1 MPDWKYFMNDERIG
15 LLIGKWMD
23 GTLTVSEKRE
33 LAEWVRLNPD
43 DERMG
48 RLLDRSWDAFEPREL
63 MPEAMSERI
72 LSHIFPA
79 EETIGDEPDEREPIR
94 GIAWLWP
101 KLVAAALLIGFGV
114 YWWKGYQDK
123 VQLAQQKAIAVQP
136 ADLPPGGNKAVLTL
150 GDGSSITLDS
160 AGNGLLASQ
169 GGTSVTQSGK
179 GQLVYKAGQEAAAV
193 PVINTVTTP
202 KGGQF
207 HIVLP
212 DGTGAWL
219 NAASSLRFPTA
230 FTGKQRNV
238 EITGEVYFEVAHN
251 KQIPFVVQNGETR
264 ITVLGTH
271 FNVMA
276 YDDEKVTRTTLLEGA
291 VKVSRGASEALL
303 APGQQARVNAGTGN
317 VRVVDG
323 VDTDKE
329 LSWKNGY
336 FQFEN
341 ESLESIMRQ
350 VSRWY
355 DVEVQ
360 YEGNTRGENFTGRL
374 PRNSNVSKLLKI
386 LALSGVKFR
395 IEDKTIIVTP

>member
-1 MPDWKYFMNDERIG
+1 MLDERIEN
-15 LLIGKWMD
+15 LIGKLIG
-23 GTLTVSEKRE
+23 GTLDAAEKSE

-43 DERMG
+43 DERFA
-48 RLLDRSWDAFEPREL
+48 RALEHAWERFEPEQP
-63 MPEAMSERI
+63 MPEAVSDRI
-72 LSHIFPA
+72 LANIFPVA
-79 EETIGDEPDEREPIR
+79 DTTPEEEDEPEQSG
-94 GIAWLWP
+94 GITWLWP
-101 KLVAAALLIGFGV
+101 KLVAAALVIGLGV
-114 YWWKGYQDK
+114 YWWAGYRGNRDVAQQEKAAK
-123 VQLAQQKAIAVQP
+123 VQLADI
-136 ADLPPGGNKAVLTL
+136 PPGGNKAILTL
-150 GDGSSITLDS
+150 GDGSNITLDS

-179 GQLVYKAGQEAAAV
+179 GQLVYQSGQGAESA
-193 PVINTVTTP
+193 PVFNTVSTP

-212 DGTGAWL
+212 DGTGVWL

-251 KQIPFVVQNGETR
+251 RQRPFVVKNGATE

-276 YDDEKVTRTTLLEGA
+276 YDDEKIMRTTLLEGA
-291 VKVSRGASEALL
+291 VKVTRGAREALL
-303 APGQQARVNAGTGN
+303 TPGQQARISTGTGSM
-317 VRVVDG
+317 RIVDD
-323 VDTDKE
+323 VDTEKE

-336 FQFEN
+336 FQFED

-355 DVEVQ
+355 DVEIR
-360 YEGNTRGENFTGRL
+360 YEGNSRGENFTGRL
-374 PRNSNVSKLLKI
+374 PRNSNVSGVMRI

>member
-1 MPDWKYFMNDERIG
+1 MLDERIEI
-15 LLIGKWMD
+15 LIGKLID
-23 GTLTVSEKRE
+23 GTLDVPEKQE
-33 LAEWVRLNPD
+33 LAEWVRLNPG
-43 DERMG
+43 DERFAG
-48 RLLDRSWDAFEPREL
+48 ALELAWERFEPEQP
-63 MPEAMSERI
+63 MPEAMSDRI
-72 LSHIFPA
+72 MANIFPA
-79 EETIGDEPDEREPIR
+79 KTVGEEEEERSG

-101 KLVAAALLIGFGV
+101 KLVAAALVIGFGV
-114 YWWKGYQDK
+114 YWWASYRGSREMAQQEKVVK
-123 VQLAQQKAIAVQP
+123 VQLADI
-136 ADLPPGGNKAVLTL
+136 PPGGNKAILIL
-150 GDGSSITLDS
+150 GDGSSIALDS

-179 GQLVYKAGQEAAAV
+179 GQLVYKSGHDTESA
-193 PVINTVTTP
+193 PVLNTVTTP

-212 DGTGAWL
+212 DGTGVWL

-251 KQIPFVVQNGETR
+251 RQMPFVVKNGATE

-276 YDDEKVTRTTLLEGA
+276 YDDEKIMRTTLLEGA
-291 VKVSRGASEALL
+291 VKITRGAMEALL
-303 APGQQARVNAGTGN
+303 APGQQARISAATGS
-317 VRVVDG
+317 VRVVDD
-323 VDTDKE
+323 VNTEKE

-336 FQFEN
+336 FQFED

-355 DVEVQ
+355 DVEVR
-360 YEGNTRGENFTGRL
+360 YEGNSRGENFTGRL
-374 PRNSNVSKLLKI
+374 KRNSNVSSVMKI
-386 LALSGVKFR
+386 LSLSGVKFR

>member
-1 MPDWKYFMNDERIG
+1 MPDWSYFMNDERIG
-15 LLIGKWMD
+15 LLIGKLMD
-23 GTLTVSEKRE
+23 GTLAVSEKRE

-43 DERMG
+43 DERIARG
-48 RLLDRSWDAFEPREL
+48 LERLWDTFEPREP
-63 MPEAMSERI
+63 MPEAVSDRI
-72 LSHIFPA
+72 LSNIFPS
-79 EETIGDEPDEREPIR
+79 EEATFDEPEQAR
-94 GIAWLWP
+94 GITWLWP
-101 KLVAAALLIGFGV
+101 KLVAAALLIGLGL
-114 YWWKGYQDK
+114 YWWKGYQGK
-123 VQLAQQKAIAVQP
+123 VQLAQQQVAVAQSV
-136 ADLPPGGNKAVLTL
+136 DLPPGGNKAVLTL
-150 GDGSSITLDS
+150 GDGSSIALDS

-169 GGTSVTQSGK
+169 GGTSVTQAGK
-179 GQLVYKAGQEAAAV
+179 GQLVYKSEQEAAAV

-238 EITGEVYFEVAHN
+238 DITGEVYFEVAHN
-251 KQIPFVVQNGETR
+251 KQMPFVVKNGETR

-276 YDDEKVTRTTLLEGA
+276 YDDEKVMRTTLLEGA
-291 VKVSRGASEALL
+291 VKVTRGTSEALL
-303 APGQQARVNAGTGN
+303 APGQQARINAGTGN

-323 VDTDKE
+323 VDTNKE

-341 ESLESIMRQ
+341 ESLESVMRQ

>member
-1 MPDWKYFMNDERIG
+1 MFDERIEN
-15 LLIGKWMD
+15 LIAKLVD
-23 GTLTVSEKRE
+23 GTLDASEKRE
-33 LAEWVRLNPD
+33 LTEWVKLNPD
-43 DERMG
+43 HDRFVEALELAWER
-48 RLLDRSWDAFEPREL
+48 FEPEQP
-63 MPEAMSERI
+63 MPEAVSDRI
-72 LSHIFPA
+72 LANIFPA
-79 EETIGDEPDEREPIR
+79 GKTDWSNVDEPEQNS
-94 GIAWLWP
+94 GITWLWP
-101 KLVAAALLIGFGV
+101 KLVAAAMVIGFGV
-114 YWWKGYQDK
+114 YWWSGFRSGDEVARQEKAAK
-123 VQLAQQKAIAVQP
+123 VRLADVSPGGTKAI
-136 ADLPPGGNKAVLTL
+136 LTL

-179 GQLVYKAGQEAAAV
+179 GQLVYKSGGKAENA
-193 PVINTVTTP
+193 PVFNTVTTP

-212 DGTGAWL
+212 DGTGVWL

-251 KQIPFVVQNGETR
+251 KQMPFIVTNGLTE

-276 YDDEKVTRTTLLEGA
+276 YDDEKIMRTTLLEGA
-291 VKVSRGASEALL
+291 VKVARGAKEKLL
-303 APGQQARVNAGTGN
+303 APGQQARISAATGSM
-317 VRVVDG
+317 RVVDD
-323 VDTDKE
+323 VDTEKE

-336 FQFEN
+336 FQFED

-355 DVEVQ
+355 DVDVT
-360 YEGNTRGENFTGRL
+360 YEGNSRGENFTGRL
-374 PRNSNVSKLLKI
+374 PRNSNASSVMKI

-395 IEDKTIIVTP
+395 IEGKTIIVTP

>member
-1 MPDWKYFMNDERIG
+1 MPDWSYFMNDERIG
-15 LLIGKWMD
+15 LLIGKLMD
-23 GTLTVSEKRE
+23 GTLAVSEKRE

-43 DERMG
+43 DERIARG
-48 RLLDRSWDAFEPREL
+48 LERLWDTFEPREP
-63 MPEAMSERI
+63 MPEAVSDRI
-72 LSHIFPA
+72 LSNIFPS
-79 EETIGDEPDEREPIR
+79 EETTFDGPEQAR
-94 GIAWLWP
+94 GITWLWP
-101 KLVAAALLIGFGV
+101 KLVAAALLIGLGL
-114 YWWKGYQDK
+114 YWWKGYQGK
-123 VQLAQQKAIAVQP
+123 LQLAQQQVAVTQSV
-136 ADLPPGGNKAVLTL
+136 DLPPGGNKAVLTL

-169 GGTSVTQSGK
+169 GGTSVTQAGK
-179 GQLVYKAGQEAAAV
+179 GQLVYKSEQEAVAV

-238 EITGEVYFEVAHN
+238 DITGEVYFEVAHN
-251 KQIPFVVQNGETR
+251 KQMPFVVKNGETR

-276 YDDEKVTRTTLLEGA
+276 YDDEKVMRTTLLEGA
-291 VKVSRGASEALL
+291 VKVTRGTSEALL
-303 APGQQARVNAGTGN
+303 APGQQARINAGTGN

-341 ESLESIMRQ
+341 ESLESVMRQ
-350 VSRWY
+350 VSRW
-355 DVEVQ
+355 
-360 YEGNTRGENFTGRL
+360 
-374 PRNSNVSKLLKI
+374 
-386 LALSGVKFR
+386 
-395 IEDKTIIVTP
+395 

>member
-1 MPDWKYFMNDERIG
+1 MLDERIKD
-15 LLIGKWMD
+15 LIGKLID
-23 GTLTVSEKRE
+23 GTLDAPEKRE

-43 DERMG
+43 DERFA
-48 RLLDRSWDAFEPREL
+48 RALEQAWERFEPEQP
-63 MPEAMSERI
+63 MPEAVSDRI
-72 LSHIFPA
+72 LANIFPEA
-79 EETIGDEPDEREPIR
+79 DTVREEEDEPEQGG
-94 GIAWLWP
+94 GITWLWP
-101 KLVAAALLIGFGV
+101 KLVAAALVIGLGV
-114 YWWKGYQDK
+114 YWWAGYRGSRNVAQQEKAAK
-123 VQLAQQKAIAVQP
+123 VQLADI
-136 ADLPPGGNKAVLTL
+136 PPGGNKAILTL

-179 GQLVYKAGQEAAAV
+179 GQLVYKSGRNIENA
-193 PVINTVTTP
+193 PVFNTVSTP

-212 DGTGAWL
+212 DGTGVWL

-251 KQIPFVVQNGETR
+251 RQMPFVVKNGATE

-276 YDDEKVTRTTLLEGA
+276 YDDEKIMRTTLLEGA
-291 VKVSRGASEALL
+291 VKVTRGAREALL
-303 APGQQARVNAGTGN
+303 APGQQARISTATGS
-317 VRVVDG
+317 VRVVDD
-323 VDTDKE
+323 VDTEKE

-336 FQFEN
+336 FQFED

-355 DVEVQ
+355 DVEVR
-360 YEGNTRGENFTGRL
+360 YEGNSRGENFTGRL
-374 PRNSNVSKLLKI
+374 PRNSNVSGVMKI
-386 LALSGVKFR
+386 LSLSGVKFR

>member
-1 MPDWKYFMNDERIG
+1 MPDERIEI
-15 LLIGKWMD
+15 LIGKLID
-23 GTLTVSEKRE
+23 GSLDEPGKRE
-33 LAEWVRLNPD
+33 LAEWVRTHPD
-43 DERMG
+43 DGHLTRALELAWERF
-48 RLLDRSWDAFEPREL
+48 DPAQP
-63 MPEAMSERI
+63 MPEAVSDRI
-72 LSHIFPA
+72 LANIFPETVS
-79 EETIGDEPDEREPIR
+79 EEEPEQNG
-94 GIAWLWP
+94 GITWLWP
-101 KLVAAALLIGFGV
+101 KLVAAALVIGFGV
-114 YWWKGYQDK
+114 YWWASYRGSRELAQGEKAAQM
-123 VQLAQQKAIAVQP
+123 QLADIA
-136 ADLPPGGNKAVLTL
+136 PGGNKAILTL

-160 AGNGLLASQ
+160 AGNGLVASQ

-179 GQLVYKAGQEAAAV
+179 GQLVYKSGGKAENV
-193 PVINTVTTP
+193 PVFNTVTTP

-212 DGTGAWL
+212 DGTGVWL

-251 KQIPFVVQNGETR
+251 KQMPFVVKNGATE

-276 YDDEKVTRTTLLEGA
+276 YDDEKIMRTTLFEGA
-291 VKVSRGASEALL
+291 VKVTRGGKEALL
-303 APGQQARVNAGTGN
+303 APGQQARISPATGSL
-317 VRVVDG
+317 RVVDHA
-323 VDTDKE
+323 DTEKE

-336 FQFEN
+336 FQFED

-355 DVEVQ
+355 DVEVR
-360 YEGNTRGENFTGRL
+360 YEGNSRGENFTGRL
-374 PRNSNVSKLLKI
+374 PRNSNVSSVMKI
-386 LALSGVKFR
+386 LSLSGVKFR

>member
-1 MPDWKYFMNDERIG
+1 MNDERIG

-23 GTLTVSEKRE
+23 GTIAVSEKRE
-33 LAEWVRLNPD
+33 LAEWVRVNPD
-43 DERMG
+43 DERITRG
-48 RLLDRSWDAFEPREL
+48 LERVWDTFEPREL
-63 MPEAMSERI
+63 MPEAASDRI
-72 LSHIFPA
+72 LANIFPA
-79 EETIGDEPDEREPIR
+79 DDDTFDAPDQAR
-94 GIAWLWP
+94 GITWLWP
-101 KLVAAALLIGFGV
+101 KLVAAALLIGFGL
-114 YWWKGYQDK
+114 YWWKGYQGK
-123 VQLAQQKAIAVQP
+123 VQLAQQKAVAVQP
-136 ADLPPGGNKAVLTL
+136 ADLPPGGNRAVLTL

-179 GQLVYKAGQEAAAV
+179 GQLVYKSGQVAAV

-219 NAASSLRFPTA
+219 NAASSLRFPTT

-251 KQIPFVVQNGETR
+251 KQMPFVVKNGETR

-271 FNVMA
+271 FNMMA
-276 YDDEKVTRTTLLEGA
+276 YDDEKVMRTTLLEGA

-303 APGQQARVNAGTGN
+303 APGQQARINAGTGN

>member
-1 MPDWKYFMNDERIG
+1 MLDERIED
-15 LLIGKWMD
+15 LIGKLIE
-23 GTLTVSEKRE
+23 GTIAPAEKQE
-33 LAEWVRLNPD
+33 LAEWLRRNPD
-43 DERMG
+43 DERFAEALEHAWA
-48 RLLDRSWDAFEPREL
+48 RFESGQP
-63 MPEAMSERI
+63 MPEAVSDRI
-72 LSHIFPA
+72 LASIFPIEKTMQ
-79 EETIGDEPDEREPIR
+79 EEEYESELGG
-94 GIAWLWP
+94 GITWLWP

-114 YWWKGYQDK
+114 YWWAGSRGSDELAAQQEKAVK
-123 VQLAQQKAIAVQP
+123 VQLADI
-136 ADLPPGGNKAVLTL
+136 PPGGNKAVLTL

-169 GGTSVTQSGK
+169 GGTNVKQAGK
-179 GQLVYKAGQEAAAV
+179 GQLVYESGRSPESA
-193 PVINTVTTP
+193 PVFNTVTTP
-202 KGGQF
+202 RGGQF

-212 DGTGAWL
+212 DGTGVWL

-230 FTGKQRNV
+230 FTGKQRDV

-251 KQIPFVVQNGETR
+251 KQMPFVVKNGATE

-271 FNVMA
+271 FNIMA
-276 YDDEKVTRTTLLEGA
+276 YDDEKIMRTTLLKGA
-291 VKVSRGASEALL
+291 VKVTRGAREALL
-303 APGQQARVNAGTGN
+303 APGQQARIGRVTGSL
-317 VRVVDG
+317 RVADD
-323 VDTDKE
+323 VDTEKE

-355 DVEVQ
+355 DVQVQ
-360 YEGNTRGENFTGRL
+360 YEGNSRGENFTGRL
-374 PRNSNVSKLLKI
+374 PRNANVSGVLKI

>member
-1 MPDWKYFMNDERIG
+1 MHDERIG

-23 GTLTVSEKRE
+23 GTLAVAEKQE
-33 LAEWVRLNPD
+33 LAEWVRLNPE
-43 DERMG
+43 DERIA
-48 RLLDRSWDAFEPREL
+48 RVLEQSWETFEPQEP
-63 MPEAMSERI
+63 MPEAVSDRI
-72 LSHIFPA
+72 LANIFPA
-79 EETIGDEPDEREPIR
+79 AETTWEEPEERELAR
-94 GIAWLWP
+94 GITWLWP
-101 KLVAAALLIGFGV
+101 KLAAAALLIGFGL
-114 YWWKGYQDK
+114 YWWKGYQGK
-123 VQLAQQKAIAVQP
+123 VQLAQQKAVAVQP

-160 AGNGLLASQ
+160 AGNGLLASE

-179 GQLVYKAGQEAAAV
+179 GRLVYKSGHGASSV
-193 PVINTVTTP
+193 PVMNTVTTP

-212 DGTGAWL
+212 DGTGVWL

-251 KQIPFVVQNGETR
+251 KQMPFVVKNGETR
-264 ITVLGTH
+264 IAVLGTH

-276 YDDEKVTRTTLLEGA
+276 YDDEKVMRTTLLEGA
-291 VKVSRGASEALL
+291 VKVTRGTQEALL
-303 APGQQARVNAGTGN
+303 APGQQARINAGTGN
-317 VRVVDG
+317 VRVVEG

-355 DVEVQ
+355 DVEVR

>member
-1 MPDWKYFMNDERIG
+1 MLDERIEYLTG
-15 LLIGKWMD
+15 KLID
-23 GTLTVSEKRE
+23 GTLDVPEKRE

-43 DERMG
+43 DEHFARA
-48 RLLDRSWDAFEPREL
+48 LDHAWQGFEPEQP
-63 MPEAMSERI
+63 MPEAVSDRI
-72 LSHIFPA
+72 LANIFPA
-79 EETIGDEPDEREPIR
+79 AETVREEEEERSG
-94 GIAWLWP
+94 GITWLWP
-101 KLVAAALLIGFGV
+101 KLVAAALVIGLGV
-114 YWWKGYQDK
+114 YWWAGYHGSHEMAQQEKAVK
-123 VQLAQQKAIAVQP
+123 VQLADI
-136 ADLPPGGNKAVLTL
+136 PPGGNKAILTL

-179 GQLVYKAGQEAAAV
+179 GQLVYKSGQNAESA
-193 PVINTVTTP
+193 PVFNTVTTP

-212 DGTGAWL
+212 DGTRVWL

-230 FTGKQRNV
+230 FAGKRRNV

-251 KQIPFVVQNGETR
+251 RQMPFVVKNGATE

-276 YDDEKVTRTTLLEGA
+276 YDDEKIMRTTLLEGA
-291 VKVSRGASEALL
+291 VKVTRGAREALL
-303 APGQQARVNAGTGN
+303 APGQQARISPATGSM
-317 VRVVDG
+317 RVVDD
-323 VDTDKE
+323 VDTEKE

-336 FQFEN
+336 FQFED

-355 DVEVQ
+355 AVEVR
-360 YEGNTRGENFTGRL
+360 YEGNSRGENFTGRL
-374 PRNSNVSKLLKI
+374 PRNSNVSGVMKI
-386 LALSGVKFR
+386 LSLSGVKFR

>member
-1 MPDWKYFMNDERIG
+1 MLDERIED
-15 LLIGKWMD
+15 LIGKLIE
-23 GTLTVSEKRE
+23 GALAPAEKQE

-43 DERMG
+43 DERFAG
-48 RLLDRSWDAFEPREL
+48 ALEHAWVRFEPEQP
-63 MPEAMSERI
+63 MPEAVSDRI
-72 LSHIFPA
+72 MTNIFPT
-79 EETIGDEPDEREPIR
+79 EESTHDDEPDRSR
-94 GIAWLWP
+94 GITWLWP
-101 KLVAAALLIGFGV
+101 KLVAAALVIGFGV
-114 YWWKGYQDK
+114 YWWAGIRSSEELAAQQEKAVK
-123 VQLAQQKAIAVQP
+123 VQLADI
-136 ADLPPGGNKAVLTL
+136 PPGGNKAILTL

-169 GGTSVTQSGK
+169 GGTSVKQEGK
-179 GQLVYKAGQEAAAV
+179 GQLVYESGRNAESA
-193 PVINTVTTP
+193 PVFNTVTTP
-202 KGGQF
+202 RGGQF

-212 DGTGAWL
+212 DGTGVWL

-230 FTGKQRNV
+230 FTGKQRDV

-251 KQIPFVVQNGETR
+251 KQMPFVVKNGATE

-276 YDDEKVTRTTLLEGA
+276 YDDEKIARTTLLEGA
-291 VKVSRGASEALL
+291 VKVKRGAREALL
-303 APGQQARVNAGTGN
+303 TPGQQARIGTATGSL
-317 VRVVDG
+317 RVLDD
-323 VDTDKE
+323 VDTEKE

-336 FQFEN
+336 FQFES

-355 DVEVQ
+355 DVQVQ

-374 PRNSNVSKLLKI
+374 PRNANVSGVLKI

>member
-1 MPDWKYFMNDERIG
+1 MPDWSYFMNDERIG
-15 LLIGKWMD
+15 LLIGKLMD
-23 GTLTVSEKRE
+23 GTLAVSEKRE

-43 DERMG
+43 DERIARG
-48 RLLDRSWDAFEPREL
+48 LERLWDTFEPREP
-63 MPEAMSERI
+63 MPEAVSDRI
-72 LSHIFPA
+72 LSNIFPS
-79 EETIGDEPDEREPIR
+79 EETTFDEPEQAR
-94 GIAWLWP
+94 GITWLWP
-101 KLVAAALLIGFGV
+101 KLVAAALLIGLGL
-114 YWWKGYQDK
+114 YWWKGYQGK
-123 VQLAQQKAIAVQP
+123 VQLAQQQVAVTQSV
-136 ADLPPGGNKAVLTL
+136 DLPPGGNKAVLTL

-169 GGTSVTQSGK
+169 GGTSVTQAGK
-179 GQLVYKAGQEAAAV
+179 GQLVYKSEQEAAAV

-238 EITGEVYFEVAHN
+238 DITGEVYFEVAHN
-251 KQIPFVVQNGETR
+251 KQMPFVVKNGETR

-276 YDDEKVTRTTLLEGA
+276 YDDEKVMRTTLLEGA
-291 VKVSRGASEALL
+291 VKVTRGTSEALL
-303 APGQQARVNAGTGN
+303 APGQQARINAGTGN

-341 ESLESIMRQ
+341 ESLESVMRQ